1 MYDFF
6 LTNTTVEPF
15 NWTTTRGSGLMKEL
29 KINGMEDQTMRL
41 FKTVTKLLILLID
54 GLVKSQNVF

>member
-1 MYDFF
+1 MYDSF

-29 KINGMEDQTMRL
+29 NQYTLAKN
-41 FKTVTKLLILLID
+41 
-54 GLVKSQNVF
+54 NN